1 MANGLY
7 ALLPLLGILAIIKR
21 VRDNREMKSSELKL
35 EETRTPTFPLPE
47 KIGGIILNEEQQK
60 ERVWNELNRLH
71 KENNWRCGVFE
82 TDQNVDTLFQI
93 EENQEASY
101 RYRIDKGELH
111 FNVGVLYSFPTE
123 CTTDLFVL
131 AAHFNNLLSFGK
143 VVVEVHRRN
152 VYFSY
157 QNELSFYAVYPEKID
172 HHISQHFHISR
183 DVYWAFQKYLSER
196 EEPVII
202 ISQALNR
209 QEKRQENRENN

>member
-1 MANGLY
+1 MANGLF
-7 ALLPLLGILAIIKR
+7 ALLPLLGLLALIKR
-21 VRDNREMKSSELKL
+21 VRDYWANTTTETKL
-35 EETRTPTFPLPE
+35 EETRTPSFQIPD
-47 KIGGIILNEEQQK
+47 KIGGIILDEEQQK

-111 FNVGVLYSFPTE
+111 FNVGVLYSYPTE

-131 AAHFNNLLSFGK
+131 ASHFNNLLSFGK

-157 QNELSFYAVYPEKID
+157 QNELSLYAVYPEKID
-172 HHISQHFHISR
+172 HHISRHFHISR

-202 ISQALNR
+202 ISEALNR
-209 QEKRQENRENN
+209 QENRQENTENN